1 MFKNKKI
8 LIAKISLLFSVVP
21 LVVKAYEF
29 GPPAFRTGAPG
40 DRTCLDAGC
49 HSGSALNAG
58 GGSVTIV
65 LPGANTYT
73 PGVKQRIMVKIM
85 DSAKQKFGFEL
96 TARPAS
102 NIANGQAGDLASSDN
117 LTQVICGDDGVKPA
131 AGCGAAVA

>member
-1 MFKNKKI
+1 MSKNRKI

-21 LVVKAYEF
+21 FVVKAYEF
-29 GPPAFRTGAPG
+29 GPDAFRTGAPG
-40 DRTCLDAGC
+40 DAGTCLDSGC
-49 HSGSALNAG
+49 HSGSVLNRG

-73 PGVKQRIMVKIM
+73 PGVKQRIMVKIV

-102 NIANGQAGDLASSDN
+102 NIAQGQAGDLASSDS
-117 LTQVICGDDGVKPA
+117 LTQVICGD
-131 AGCGAAVA
+131 